1 MDNIF
6 VGIYDDYMDV
16 TSKCGTECKVLS
28 ALCITSAVLIPSGI
42 AVGVYLDYTAG
53 LVVFCIGASLGF
65 TIIFYF
71 TVACIGKCV
80 KWCDKPP
87 YFPSLVGKKG
97 C

>member
-6 VGIYDDYMDV
+6 VGIYDDCMDI
-16 TSKCGTECKVLS
+16 TSKCGTACKVLS

-42 AVGVYLDYTAG
+42 AVGLYLDQITG
-53 LVVFCIGASLGF
+53 ITIFCIGGSIGF

-71 TVACIGKCV
+71 TLACIGKCV

-87 YFPSLVGKKG
+87 LLPLTRG
-97 C
+97 

>member
-6 VGIYDDYMDV
+6 VAMYDDCVDV

-28 ALCITSAVLIPSGI
+28 VLCVTSTILIPSGI
-42 AVGVYLDYTAG
+42 AVGLYLDYTAG

-65 TIIFYF
+65 TIVFYF
-71 TVACIGKCV
+71 TLACIGKCV

-87 YFPSLVGKKG
+87 LLPLTRG
-97 C
+97 